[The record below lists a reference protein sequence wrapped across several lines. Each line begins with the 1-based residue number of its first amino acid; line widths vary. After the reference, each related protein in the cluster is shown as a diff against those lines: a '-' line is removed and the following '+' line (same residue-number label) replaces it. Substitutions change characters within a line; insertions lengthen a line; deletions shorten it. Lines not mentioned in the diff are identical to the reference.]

1 MIGIGLLG
9 LGTVGQGVV
18 EILEE
23 RRDALKSLLKEDV
36 SIKKILVR
44 DIHKKRNIKVSE
56 GILTDDFQDI
66 LDEEVDIVIEVT
78 SDLEQSYRYIVEA
91 MNKGKH
97 IVTANKA
104 IVSKYFEEL
113 NELSIKNG
121 VGFLYEASVGGGI
134 PVLKPLK
141 EQIVL
146 NDIDEVQGIL
156 NGTCNYIL
164 TNMFERDLDYDEV
177 LRTAQELGYAEADP
191 SADVQGHD
199 TLRKLRILAT
209 LGLQGKITEEDIL
222 LEGIDNIN
230 AFDIAQI
237 KRLDSTI
244 KLIGEAKRRGD
255 GFTAVVQPMII
266 KNDSYFASVN
276 GAFNSVAFK
285 GNNVGELKFYGSG
298 AGKLPTANAILS
310 DVIDIIM
317 DSHRENSLGDDV
329 LSNENHMIHGQYY
342 LRISPVA
349 GEGVPNI
356 LSEISEEILAQG
368 EYISIK
374 TKATGLYKIY
384 DVLRELGLSKDEYF
398 LARFFD

>member
-91 MNKGKH
+91 MNRGKH

-310 DVIDIIM
+310 DVIDTIM

-329 LSNENHMIHGQYY
+329 LSNENHMIQGQYY
-342 LRISPVA
+342 IRISPVA

>member
-9 LGTVGQGVV
+9 LGTVGQGIV

-23 RRDALKSLLKEDV
+23 RKDALKTLLQEEI

-44 DIHKKRNIKVSE
+44 DIHKKRNIQVSD

-78 SDLEQSYRYIVEA
+78 SDLEESYRYIVEA
-91 MNKGKH
+91 MNRGKH

-113 NELSIKNG
+113 NELSIKKD

-134 PVLKPLK
+134 PILKPLK

-209 LGLQGKITEEDIL
+209 LGLQGKVTEDDIL

-230 AFDIAQI
+230 SFDIVQI
-237 KRLDSTI
+237 KRLNSTV
-244 KLIGEAKRRGD
+244 KLIGEARRRKD

-276 GAFNSVAFK
+276 GAFNSVAFR

-317 DSHRENSLGDDV
+317 NSYREENSLGDDV
-329 LSNENHMIHGQYY
+329 LSNENHMIEGRYY
-342 LRISPVA
+342 LRISPM

-356 LSEISEEILAQG
+356 LSDISEEVLAQG

-374 TKATGLYKIY
+374 TKSIELYKIY
-384 DVLRELGLSKDEYF
+384 DIIRELGLNKNEYF

>member
-23 RRDALKSLLKEDV
+23 RRDALKSLLKEDI

-91 MNKGKH
+91 MNRGKH

-310 DVIDIIM
+310 DVIDTIM

-329 LSNENHMIHGQYY
+329 LSNENHMIQGQYY
-342 LRISPVA
+342 IRISPVA